1 MPVLCPAVAFHPVF
15 DTMPFYTYN
24 KYYVNTNEYRRDM
37 NLGYIIFTI
46 YFLAILA
53 VLYFIPKRRQM
64 KQAKKNGSLT
74 GAMGG
79 QAAYTKEQ
87 QFLAKE
93 QFAAYRK
100 TVYADHPQVERF
112 ESVKK
117 KVILFLVLSNFLLIF
132 AKICFAGKT
141 AGISIT
147 AFIPAFISAFLT
159 TFGLNAIF
167 LFCAMGPKWTMAFL
181 LYILVLKDILSA
193 ANVLFTQLGIDSFEK
208 FVRAYIDGFRQ
219 YPLAITLDFLSWIYM
234 LLVLAAAIWLTLIPK
249 NRELAKQSET
259 LQVQLKNFTP
269 TL

>member
-100 TVYADHPQVERF
+100 TVYAYSLLPGVYLGFPHHLWTQCYF
-112 ESVKK
+112 SV
-117 KVILFLVLSNFLLIF
+117 LCYGAEMDN
-132 AKICFAGKT
+132 
-141 AGISIT
+141 GISLIYSC
-147 AFIPAFISAFLT
+147 AERYPVSRKRAVYPAWHRFL
-159 TFGLNAIF
+159 
-167 LFCAMGPKWTMAFL
+167 
-181 LYILVLKDILSA
+181 
-193 ANVLFTQLGIDSFEK
+193 
-208 FVRAYIDGFRQ
+208 
-219 YPLAITLDFLSWIYM
+219 
-234 LLVLAAAIWLTLIPK
+234 
-249 NRELAKQSET
+249 
-259 LQVQLKNFTP
+259 
-269 TL
+269 